1 MAPIEEVVA
10 SPPVHLVVLAVPGS
24 ARRSRTE
31 RVCVKLAWK
40 VVLQASGTSKSI
52 LRKPTDA
59 PHSSQASSTSSG

>member
-10 SPPVHLVVLAVPGS
+10 SPPVHRVVRAVPGS

-31 RVCVKLAWK
+31 RVRVKLAWK
-40 VVLQASGTSKSI
+40 VVLQASGTSKNI